1 MVHDFYIGLHN
12 KLYSKLISVAKQIG
26 LVEDA
31 EKDLYHSAILLKNM
45 AVVRKDYPVSLD
57 YMIEELSKG
66 SGKLRPVFQDTL
78 TIYRSG
84 RYDEAFSYFSETVSS
99 DYAEGFASILSKM
112 DKINPFELVS
122 QLDVFISVIKEAR
135 ITAAMKQAER
145 RSLIVTGFA
154 TASELTCM
162 VNFCVVVVFLDM
174 LAKLRFIF

>member
-1 MVHDFYIGLHN
+1 MHG
-12 KLYSKLISVAKQIG
+12 KLISVAKQIG

-45 AVVRKDYPVSLD
+45 AIVRKDYPVSLD
-57 YMIEELSKG
+57 YMLEELSKG
-66 SGKLRPVFQDTL
+66 VGKLRPVFQNTL
-78 TIYRSG
+78 NIYRSG
-84 RYDEAFSYFSETVSS
+84 RYDEAFSYFSEAVGS
-99 DYAEGFASILSKM
+99 DHAASFASILSKM

-145 RSLIVTGFA
+145 RSLVVTGFA
-154 TASELTCM
+154 TASELLCM

>member
-1 MVHDFYIGLHN
+1 M
-12 KLYSKLISVAKQIG
+12 
-26 LVEDA
+26 
-31 EKDLYHSAILLKNM
+31 AI
-45 AVVRKDYPVSLD
+45 VRKDYPVSLD

-135 ITAAMKQAER
+135 ITAAMKHAER

-154 TASELTCM
+154 AASELTCM
-162 VNFCVVVVFLDM
+162 MNFCVVVVFLDM

>member
-1 MVHDFYIGLHN
+1 MHG
-12 KLYSKLISVAKQIG
+12 KLTSFAKQIG

-45 AVVRKDYPVSLD
+45 AIVRKDYPVSLD
-57 YMIEELSKG
+57 YMLEELSKG
-66 SGKLRPVFQDTL
+66 AGKLKPVFQDTL
-78 TIYRSG
+78 NIYRSG
-84 RYDEAFSYFSETVSS
+84 RYDEAFSYFSGAVSS
-99 DYAEGFASILSKM
+99 VHAAAFASILSKM

-135 ITAAMKQAER
+135 ITVAMKQAER
-145 RSLIVTGFA
+145 RSLVVTGFA
-154 TASELTCM
+154 TASELLCM

>member
-1 MVHDFYIGLHN
+1 MVHNFYTGLHN
-12 KLYSKLISVAKQIG
+12 KLYNKLISVAKQIG

-45 AVVRKDYPVSLD
+45 AIVRKDYPVSLD

-66 SGKLRPVFQDTL
+66 AGKLRTVFQDTL

-84 RYDEAFSYFSETVSS
+84 RYDEAFSYFSSAVSY
-99 DYAEGFASILSKM
+99 DYADGFASILSKM

-135 ITAAMKQAER
+135 ITASMKQAER
-145 RSLIVTGFA
+145 RSLIITGFA

-162 VNFCVVVVFLDM
+162 MNFCVVVVFLDM

>member
-1 MVHDFYIGLHN
+1 MVHGLYTGLHN

-45 AVVRKDYPVSLD
+45 AVVRKEYPVSLD